1 MSLRLAPTMT
11 STYVLDDGGLNV
23 TSAME
28 RGGGGGFA
36 MGVADKQTSIRSS
49 SSISLYRYYSDI
61 TEITSLALNEAM
73 DVLSLPIDRIVL
85 RHENIGIINFW
96 FQ

>member
-11 STYVLDDGGLNV
+11 STYVLDDGLNV

-28 RGGGGGFA
+28 RGGGGFA

-73 DVLSLPIDRIVL
+73 DVLSSPIDRIVL